1 MRSHF
6 ESKIFFLPFAFPPC
20 YNGIQYPY
28 VALVVQNLAIICRKG
43 ENKMS
48 NTKDLPKRNTAKTS
62 VEVENTLS
70 FRLAYAIAMRNTSQA
85 ELAAACGMAPSNISQ
100 YIVNDTIPQID
111 TVKLLTEKLQVSE
124 TWLMG
129 GGKPTDIDKRDSID
143 LTSEEQ
149 RLLENYRKLDERG
162 KDFVIR
168 LVETAALMN
177 EKQTLQQN

>member
-6 ESKIFFLPFAFPPC
+6 ESKIFFLPFAFPSC
-20 YNGIQYPY
+20 YNGIQYLD

-48 NTKDLPKRNTAKTS
+48 NTKDLPKRNTEETS
-62 VEVENTLS
+62 VEVENTLP
-70 FRLAYAIAMRNTSQA
+70 FRLAYAIVMRNTSQA
-85 ELAAACGMAPSNISQ
+85 ELAAACGMAPSNIYQ
-100 YIVNDTIPQID
+100 YIGNKTIPQID
-111 TVKLLTEKLQVSE
+111 TVKLLAEKLQVSE

-129 GGKPTDIDKRDSID
+129 AGKATDINNRDPID
-143 LTSEEQ
+143 LSSEEQ

-177 EKQTLQQN
+177 KNQKLM

>member
-1 MRSHF
+1 
-6 ESKIFFLPFAFPPC
+6 
-20 YNGIQYPY
+20 
-28 VALVVQNLAIICRKG
+28 
-43 ENKMS
+43 MS
-48 NTKDLPKRNTAKTS
+48 NKTILLKRNTEETS

-85 ELAAACGMAPSNISQ
+85 ELAAACGMPPSNISQ
-100 YIVNDTIPQID
+100 YIVNKTIPQID

-129 GGKPTDIDKRDSID
+129 GGKPTDIDKPASIE
-143 LTSEEQ
+143 LSSEE
-149 RLLENYRKLDERG
+149 RLLENYRKLDKQG

-177 EKQTLQQN
+177 ENQTLQLN